1 MLTIRLQRTGRE
13 NIPFYSVVVA
23 EHARPVKSKFIEKLG
38 TYNPLIKPWAL
49 VVDTAKIEAWIK
61 KGAKPSSTLARLLKS
76 QGLKDMDRY
85 IKPMK
90 DRKKKSEASA
100 EASSTKPS
108 STKPSS
114 AKASEAPASEAPA
127 SEASAPA
134 APTEKTA

>member
-1 MLTIRLQRTGRE
+1 VLTIRLQRTGRE

-38 TYNPLIKPWAL
+38 FYNPLAKPWL
-49 VVDTAKIEAWIK
+49 LQVDTAKIEAWIK

-90 DRKKKSEASA
+90 DRKKKSEVSA
-100 EASSTKPS
+100 DPS
-108 STKPSS
+108 SAKPSS
-114 AKASEAPASEAPA
+114 AKASEASAPA
-127 SEASAPA
+127 APAA